1 MIVATAPGRCGV
13 LGNPT
18 DMYGGSV
25 ISCSL
30 SERATCTLSDTD
42 SAALIL
48 EADNGERQVIA
59 SRADLE
65 PSKELPRLDL
75 AKAVLRGMGI
85 DPGEAHF
92 HLTTST
98 EIPMQ
103 AGLAGSTAL
112 MAAVYGAVSQKIG
125 RVEHKHAIAAAIR
138 KIEYEILGVICG
150 FQDQHMAVFGGLNY
164 MDFRDKGSHIAM
176 DAQPYA
182 TVEPL
187 MDLVPHADS
196 LPFVLAHT
204 GVKHHSGAAHKP
216 VRQRWLDNDPEV
228 RELYDV
234 LVPKLARDGKKAL
247 LEGDWEAIAALM
259 NQNQEV
265 QFRLG
270 ASGAAVDKLVEV
282 ALANGAIGAK
292 LAGAGQGGTVLCLT
306 FEPERTIAA
315 LKDAGA
321 GRIIRPVPA
330 EGLTVTES
338 RS

>member
-30 SERATCTLSDTD
+30 SERATCTLSDSD
-42 SAALIL
+42 ALII
-48 EADNGERQVIA
+48 EADNGERQVIT
-59 SRADLE
+59 SVADLE
-65 PSKELPRLDL
+65 PSPDFPRLDL
-75 AKAVLRGMGI
+75 AKAVLKGMGI
-85 DPGEAHF
+85 VPGDAHF
-92 HLTTST
+92 HLKTST

-103 AGLAGSTAL
+103 AGLSGSTAL
-112 MAAVYGAVSQKIG
+112 MAAVYGAVSKKIG
-125 RVEHKHAIAAAIR
+125 RVEHRHAIAAAIR

-150 FQDQHMAVFGGLNY
+150 FQDQYMAVFGGIHY
-164 MDFRDKGSHIAM
+164 MDFRDKGSHIPM

-182 TVEPL
+182 TIEPL
-187 MDLVPHADS
+187 IDLVPQP
-196 LPFVLAHT
+196 LPLVLAHT

-228 RELYDV
+228 RQAYDNF
-234 LVPKLARDGKKAL
+234 VPKLARNGKKAL
-247 LEGDWEAIAALM
+247 MEGDWETVASLM

-282 ALANGAIGAK
+282 ALANGALGAK

-321 GRIIRPVPA
+321 GRIIRPVPSA
-330 EGLTVTES
+330 GLTVQVK
-338 RS
+338 

>member
-1 MIVATAPGRCGV
+1 M

-30 SERATCTLSDTD
+30 SERATCTLTD
-42 SAALIL
+42 SDSLIL
-48 EADNGERQVIA
+48 EADNGERQIIT
-59 SRADLE
+59 SLADLE
-65 PSKELPRLDL
+65 PSAKFARLDL

-85 DPGEAHF
+85 VPGEIGF
-92 HLTTST
+92 HLTTAT

-112 MAAVYGAVSQKIG
+112 MAAVYGAVSKKIG

-150 FQDQHMAVFGGLNY
+150 FQDQYMAVFGGIHY
-164 MDFRDKGSHIAM
+164 MDFRDKGSHIAV

-182 TVEPL
+182 TIEPL
-187 MDLVPHADS
+187 IDFVPQP

-228 RELYDV
+228 RELYDTF
-234 LVPKLARDGKKAL
+234 VPDLARNGKKAL
-247 LEGDWEAIAALM
+247 IEGDWETLAALM
-259 NQNQEV
+259 NQNQDV

-282 ALANGAIGAK
+282 ALASGALGAK

-306 FEPERTIAA
+306 FDPERTIAA

-321 GRIIRPVPA
+321 GRIIRPVPS
-330 EGLTVTES
+330 EGLMV
-338 RS
+338 R

>member
-25 ISCSL
+25 LSCSL
-30 SERATCTLSDTD
+30 SERATCTLSDSD
-42 SAALIL
+42 SLVL
-48 EADNGERQVIA
+48 EADNGESQVIG
-59 SRADLE
+59 SLTDLE
-65 PSKELPRLDL
+65 PSPEFPRLDL
-75 AKAVLRGMGI
+75 AKAVLKGMGI
-85 DPGEAHF
+85 VPGTIGF
-92 HLTTST
+92 HLTTAT

-112 MAAVYGAVSQKIG
+112 IAAVYGAVSKKLG
-125 RVEHKHAIAAAIR
+125 RNEHPYAIAAAIR

-164 MDFRDKGSHIAM
+164 MDFRDKGSHIPM

-187 MDLVPHADS
+187 IELVPDPNA

-216 VRQRWLDNDPEV
+216 VRQRWLDNDHEV
-228 RELYDV
+228 HELYDNF
-234 LVPKLARDGKKAL
+234 VPSLARSGKKAL
-247 LEGDWEAIAALM
+247 IEGDWETLAQLM
-259 NQNQEV
+259 NQNQDV
-265 QFRLG
+265 QYRLG
-270 ASGAAVDKLVEV
+270 ASGEAVDKLVEV
-282 ALANGAIGAK
+282 ALANGALGAK

-306 FEPERTIAA
+306 FDPERTSAA

-321 GRIIRPVPA
+321 GRIIRPMPSP
-330 EGLTVTES
+330 GLTVEPLS
-338 RS
+338 

>member
-30 SERATCTLSDTD
+30 SERAQCELSDSD
-42 SAALIL
+42 CLVL
-48 EADNGERQVIA
+48 EADNGEQQTLT

-65 PSKELPRLDL
+65 PSPEFPRLDL
-75 AKAVLRGMGI
+75 AKAVLKGMGVV
-85 DPGEAHF
+85 PGETAF
-92 HLTTST
+92 HLKTST
-98 EIPMQ
+98 DIPMQ

-112 MAAVYGAVSQKIG
+112 MAAVYGAVARKLG
-125 RVEHKHAIAAAIR
+125 RVEHKHAVAAAIR
-138 KIEYEILGVICG
+138 RIEYEILGVICG

-164 MDFRDKGSHIAM
+164 MDFRDKGSHIPM
-176 DAQPYA
+176 DEQPYA

-187 MDLVPHADS
+187 LELVPQP

-204 GVKHHSGAAHKP
+204 GVKHHSGAAHRP

-228 RELYDV
+228 RLAYDHF
-234 LVPKLARDGKKAL
+234 VPGLARNGKKAL
-247 LEGDWEAIAALM
+247 IEGDWETLARLM

-270 ASGAAVDKLVEV
+270 ASGAAVDALVDV
-282 ALANGAIGAK
+282 ALANGALGAK

-315 LKDAGA
+315 LKEAGA
-321 GRIIRPVPA
+321 GRIIRPVPS
-330 EGLTVTES
+330 EGLMVTAAP
-338 RS
+338 

>member
-25 ISCSL
+25 LSCSL
-30 SERATCTLSDTD
+30 SERATCTLSDTE
-42 SAALIL
+42 ALIL

-59 SRADLE
+59 SVADLE
-65 PSKELPRLDL
+65 PSEEFPRLDL

-85 DPGEAHF
+85 DPGEVGF

-112 MAAVYGAVSQKIG
+112 MAAVYGAVSKKLG

-164 MDFRDKGSHIAM
+164 MDYRDKGSHLPM
-176 DAQPYA
+176 EAQPYA

-187 MDLVPHADS
+187 IDLVPQPDS

-228 RELYDV
+228 RALYDHF
-234 LVPKLARDGKKAL
+234 VPGLARNGKKAL
-247 LEGDWEAIAALM
+247 LEGDWETIAKLM

-282 ALANGAIGAK
+282 ALASGALGAK

-315 LKDAGA
+315 LKAAGA
-321 GRIIRPVPA
+321 GRIIRPVPSA
-330 EGLTVTES
+330 GLTVQVK
-338 RS
+338 

>member
-1 MIVATAPGRCGV
+1 
-13 LGNPT
+13 
-18 DMYGGSV
+18 
-25 ISCSL
+25 
-30 SERATCTLSDTD
+30 
-42 SAALIL
+42 
-48 EADNGERQVIA
+48 
-59 SRADLE
+59 
-65 PSKELPRLDL
+65 
-75 AKAVLRGMGI
+75 MGI
-85 DPGEAHF
+85 VPGTVGF
-92 HLTTST
+92 HLTTQT

-112 MAAVYGAVSQKIG
+112 IAAVYGAVSKKIG
-125 RVEHKHAIAAAIR
+125 RVEHKHALAAAIR

-164 MDFRDKGSHIAM
+164 MDFRDKGSHIPM

-187 MDLVPHADS
+187 IELVPDANA

-228 RELYDV
+228 RELYDGF
-234 LVPKLARDGKKAL
+234 VPSLARSGKRAL
-247 LEGDWEAIAALM
+247 IEGDWEALAQLM

-265 QFRLG
+265 QYRLG
-270 ASGAAVDKLVEV
+270 ASGEAVDKLVEV
-282 ALANGAIGAK
+282 ALANGALGAK

-321 GRIIRPVPA
+321 GRIIRPVPSQ
-330 EGLTVTES
+330 GLTVTNS
-338 RS
+338 

>member
-25 ISCSL
+25 ISSSL
-30 SERATCTLSDTD
+30 SERAQCTLTSSD
-42 SAALIL
+42 SLIV
-48 EADNGERQVIA
+48 EADNGEQQVIQ
-59 SRADLE
+59 SLADLE
-65 PSKELPRLDL
+65 PSPDFPRLDL
-75 AKAVLRGMGI
+75 AKAVLKGMGVA
-85 DPGEAHF
+85 PGEHGF
-92 HLTTST
+92 HLKTST
-98 EIPMQ
+98 DIPMQ

-112 MAAVYGAVSQKIG
+112 MAAVYGAVAKKLG
-125 RVEHKHAIAAAIR
+125 RVEHKHAVAAAIR

-150 FQDQHMAVFGGLNY
+150 FQDQYMAVFGGLNY
-164 MDFRDKGSHIAM
+164 MDFRDKGSHIPM
-176 DAQPYA
+176 DQQPYA

-187 MDLVPHADS
+187 LELVAQP

-204 GVKHHSGAAHKP
+204 GVKHHSGAAHRP
-216 VRQRWLDNDPEV
+216 VRQRWLENDPEV
-228 RELYDV
+228 REAYDLFV
-234 LVPKLARDGKKAL
+234 PQLVRYGKKAL
-247 LEGDWEAIAALM
+247 LEGDWETIATLM

-282 ALANGAIGAK
+282 ALGNGALGAK

-315 LKDAGA
+315 LKEAGA
-321 GRIIRPVPA
+321 GRIIRPVPSA
-330 EGLTVTES
+330 GLTVTET
-338 RS
+338 RR

>member
-25 ISCSL
+25 ISSSL
-30 SERATCTLSDTD
+30 SERAQCTLSDSD
-42 SAALIL
+42 ALIL
-48 EADNGERQVIA
+48 EADNGEQQTIA
-59 SRADLE
+59 TLTDLE
-65 PSKELPRLDL
+65 SSPDFPRLDL
-75 AKAVLRGMGI
+75 AKAVLKGMGVV
-85 DPGEAHF
+85 PGEQAF
-92 HLTTST
+92 HLKTST
-98 EIPMQ
+98 DIPMQ

-112 MAAVYGAVSQKIG
+112 MAAVYGAVARKLG

-164 MDFRDKGSHIAM
+164 MDFRDKGSHIPM
-176 DAQPYA
+176 DEQPYA
-182 TVEPL
+182 TVESL
-187 MDLVPHADS
+187 LELVAQP

-204 GVKHHSGAAHKP
+204 GVKHHSGAAHRP
-216 VRQRWLDNDPEV
+216 VRQRWLENDPEV
-228 RELYDV
+228 REAYDV
-234 LVPKLARDGKKAL
+234 FVPQLVRYGKKAL
-247 LEGDWEAIAALM
+247 IEGDWETIATLM

-270 ASGAAVDKLVEV
+270 ASGAAVDRLVEV
-282 ALANGAIGAK
+282 ALGSGALGAK

-321 GRIIRPVPA
+321 GRIIRPVPSA
-330 EGLTVTES
+330 GLTVTENE
-338 RS
+338 

>member
-1 MIVATAPGRCGV
+1 MIVASAPGRCGV

-30 SERATCTLSDTD
+30 SERATCTLSDSDELT
-42 SAALIL
+42 L
-48 EADNGERQVIA
+48 EADNGECQIITSLA
-59 SRADLE
+59 ELE
-65 PSKELPRLDL
+65 PSPDFPRLDL
-75 AKAVLRGMGI
+75 AKAVLKGMGVV
-85 DPGEAHF
+85 PGTVAF
-92 HLTTST
+92 QLTTRT

-112 MAAVYGAVSQKIG
+112 IAAVYGAVSKKLG
-125 RVEHKHAIAAAIR
+125 RVEHKHALAAAIR
-138 KIEYEILGVICG
+138 KIEYEVLGVVCG

-187 MDLVPHADS
+187 IELVPQP

-228 RELYDV
+228 RELYDNI
-234 LVPKLARDGKKAL
+234 VPRLARNGKKAI
-247 LEGDWEAIAALM
+247 LEGDWETIAALM

-321 GRIIRPVPA
+321 GRIIRPVPSQ
-330 EGLTVTES
+330 GLTVTEE
-338 RS
+338 

>member
-25 ISCSL
+25 LSCSL
-30 SERATCTLSDTD
+30 SERATCTLTD
-42 SAALIL
+42 SPTLIL
-48 EADNGERQVIA
+48 EADNGETQTLVT
-59 SRADLE
+59 RADLE
-65 PSKELPRLDL
+65 PHPDTPRLDL
-75 AKAVLRGMGI
+75 AKAVLKGMGVV
-85 DPGEAHF
+85 PGEVGF
-92 HLTTST
+92 HLKTHS

-112 MAAVYGAVSQKIG
+112 MAAVYGAVSKKLG
-125 RVEHKHAIAAAIR
+125 RTEHPYAIAAAIR

-164 MDFRDKGSHIAM
+164 MDFRGKGSHLPM
-176 DAQPYA
+176 DDQPYA
-182 TVEPL
+182 TIEPL
-187 MDLVPHADS
+187 LALVPQP

-216 VRQRWLDNDPEV
+216 VRQRWLDDDPEV
-228 RELYDV
+228 RHAYDV
-234 LVPKLARDGKKAL
+234 FVPDLARRGKQAI
-247 LEGDWEAIAALM
+247 LEGDWETIATLM

-270 ASGAAVDKLVEV
+270 ASGAAVDALVEV
-282 ALANGAIGAK
+282 ALANGALGAK

-315 LKDAGA
+315 LKEAGA
-321 GRIIRPVPA
+321 GRILQPVPS
-330 EGLTVTES
+330 EGLTVTEKN
-338 RS
+338 